1 MCELEAQFTTRFVD
15 FRHSDRLDGSTGR
28 GDAVDRAEELI
39 TVGDEVS
46 RAPKAIGIESCRTAL
61 IVPTQGVDIINVMEK
76 ETFSPDTG
84 SQYETKSNDT
94 TIKSSDHSS
103 NDGDIISIVSS
114 QKQSQKSQFSDEL
127 PHKESSDNNNDE
139 EDIMEVTVPPKKPPP
154 YINLSDGEELNEKSE
169 K

>member
-1 MCELEAQFTTRFVD
+1 
-15 FRHSDRLDGSTGR
+15 
-28 GDAVDRAEELI
+28 
-39 TVGDEVS
+39 
-46 RAPKAIGIESCRTAL
+46 
-61 IVPTQGVDIINVMEK
+61 MEK

>member
-1 MCELEAQFTTRFVD
+1 
-15 FRHSDRLDGSTGR
+15 
-28 GDAVDRAEELI
+28 
-39 TVGDEVS
+39 
-46 RAPKAIGIESCRTAL
+46 
-61 IVPTQGVDIINVMEK
+61 MEK

-103 NDGDIISIVSS
+103 NDGELSIDFISDIISIVSS